1 MKKVAIIFSVV
12 FVLAL
17 VVSSCGKE
25 NCPAY
30 SKADTG
36 TEYVG

>member
-1 MKKVAIIFSVV
+1 MKKVAVICAVV
-12 FVLAL
+12 FILAL

-30 SKADTG
+30 SKAESS